1 MTSPSRTLQ
10 TLTLIYALATSLH
23 AMANS
28 NDELVAARDA
38 YRSNNL
44 GKLTAIA
51 GELPAS
57 YILKDYPS
65 YWLTLKALDRDN
77 DSQVIGFLN
86 SVREGWMPE
95 KIRNEW
101 LKKLGKREDWDGFAA
116 EWKKLPAEGRDE
128 ESTCY
133 GQLLDLRQG
142 RKPDDLDRFLDM
154 RAAPDGCNQLIT
166 AAAAKGWLTQDWLW
180 RRVRL
185 LLAGNFV
192 SQARQLADATN
203 LPLSN
208 ATLSN
213 PASASA
219 DTPGGQEAMVFGIV
233 SKARSDLGGAAS
245 RLAAVESS
253 LSKDR
258 SAFAWGQ
265 LALLSARKQ
274 AMGQALQWYAKAD
287 PQQLTADQWEW
298 WARAALRG
306 EQWAVL
312 EQITRNMPS
321 NVASKPAWQYWRAR
335 SLKQLG
341 RGSEAPALFAKA
353 SIGHHYYALLS
364 LEELGNTLSTPASKT
379 VPGNADIAAMRANPA
394 IQRALA
400 LLDISNN
407 EGRAELRSDAQ
418 REWRWA
424 MRGRNDMELLA
435 AAEIARRAAFYD
447 MAIYSAER
455 TREDHDYSLRYL
467 TPYRDITQRYARQLD
482 VDDAW
487 VYGLIRQESRFIV
500 VARSGVGASG
510 LMQLMPAT
518 AKWVAKKMG
527 LGNFSVNDIE
537 TNVQLGTWYLR
548 YVRDNL
554 SGNEVMATAAYNAGP
569 ARARAWQDSRPLDG
583 TIYAETIPFS
593 ETRDYVQKVMANA
606 AYYASTFGHDN
617 ISLKARMGTI
627 PAR

>member
-1 MTSPSRTLQ
+1 MTRLFPTLCA
-10 TLTLIYALATSLH
+10 LSLSLVLASALPAHAGNNEDLI
-23 AMANS
+23 
-28 NDELVAARDA
+28 AARDA
-38 YRSNNL
+38 YRNNDI
-44 GKLTAIA
+44 GKLSAIA
-51 GELPAS
+51 GSMPS
-57 YILKDYPS
+57 GFILKDYPS

-101 LKKLGKREDWDGFAA
+101 LKKLGKREDWGSFAA
-116 EWKKLPAEGRDE
+116 EWKKLPEDARDE
-128 ESTCY
+128 ESICY
-133 GQLLDLRQG
+133 GQLQDVRQG
-142 RKPDDLDRFLDM
+142 KNADDLNRFLDM
-154 RAAPDGCNQLIT
+154 RPAPDGCNQLIT
-166 AAAAKGWLTQDWLW
+166 AAAAKGMLTQDWLW

-192 SQARQLADATN
+192 TQARQLAEATN
-203 LPLSN
+203 LPLDSAALN
-208 ATLSN
+208 N
-213 PASASA
+213 PANASA
-219 DTPGGQEAMVFGIV
+219 ASPGGQEAITYGIV
-233 SKARSDLGGAAS
+233 SKARSDSNAAVS
-245 RLAAVESS
+245 RLLAVEPA
-253 LSKDR
+253 LSKER
-258 SAFAWGQ
+258 SGFAWGQ

-274 AMGQALQWYAKAD
+274 LMAQALQWYAKAD
-287 PQQLTADQWEW
+287 PQQLTAEQWEW

-306 EQWAVL
+306 EQWAAL
-312 EQITRNMPS
+312 EQVTRAMPAA
-321 NVASKPAWQYWRAR
+321 VADKPAWQYWRAR

-341 RGSEAPALFAKA
+341 RGNEAPPLFAKA

-364 LEELGNTLSTPASKT
+364 LEELGNALSTPANKT
-379 VPGNADIAAMRANPA
+379 TPSAADISTMKANPA

-400 LLDISNN
+400 LLDISNAY
-407 EGRAELRSDAQ
+407 GKSELRSDAQ

-435 AAEIARRAAFYD
+435 AAEIGRREAFYD

-455 TREDHDYSLRYL
+455 TKEDHDYSLRYL
-467 TPYRDITQRYARQLD
+467 TPYRDVTQRYARQLD

-487 VYGLIRQESRFIV
+487 VYGLIRQESRFIT
-500 VARSGVGASG
+500 AAKSGVGASG
-510 LMQLMPAT
+510 LMQLMPST

-527 LGNFSVNDIE
+527 LGSYSVTDID

-548 YVRDNL
+548 YVRDSL

-569 ARARAWQDSRPLDG
+569 GRARAWQDSRPLDG

-606 AYYASTFGHDN
+606 AYYASTFGHAN
-617 ISLKARMGTI
+617 ISLKTRMGTI

>member
-1 MTSPSRTLQ
+1 MTRPFSTLQ
-10 TLTLIYALATSLH
+10 TLTLICTLASSWH

-28 NDELVAARDA
+28 NDELIAARDA

-44 GKLTAIA
+44 SKLSAIVSDM
-51 GELPAS
+51 PDN
-57 YILKDYPS
+57 YPLKDYPA
-65 YWLTLKALDRDN
+65 YWLTLKALDKDN
-77 DSQVIGFLN
+77 DRQIVGFLN

-101 LKKLGKREDWDGFAA
+101 LKKLGKREDWGSFAA
-116 EWKKLPAEGRDE
+116 EWKKLPAEARDE
-128 ESTCY
+128 ESICY
-133 GQLLDLRQG
+133 GQLLDVRQG
-142 RKPDDLDRFLDM
+142 RKPDDLNRFLDM

-166 AAAAKGWLTQDWLW
+166 AAAAQGMLSQDWLW
-180 RRVRL
+180 RRERL

-203 LPLSN
+203 LPLDN
-208 ATLSN
+208 ASLNN
-213 PASASA
+213 PASASPT
-219 DTPGGQEAMVFGIV
+219 TPGGQEAIVYGIV
-233 SKARSDLGGAAS
+233 SKARSDISGAAA
-245 RLAAVESS
+245 RLSAIEAS

-274 AMGQALQWYAKAD
+274 IMGQALQWYAKAD
-287 PQQLTADQWEW
+287 PQQLTSEQWEW

-306 EQWAVL
+306 EQWAAL
-312 EQITRNMPS
+312 EQITRNMPMA
-321 NVASKPAWQYWRAR
+321 VANKPAWQYWRAR

-353 SIGHHYYALLS
+353 SSGHHYYALLS

-379 VPGNADIAAMRANPA
+379 VPSNADIAAMRANPA

-400 LLDISNN
+400 LLDISNS

-435 AAEIARRAAFYD
+435 AAEIGRREAFYD

-455 TREDHDYSLRYL
+455 TKEDHDYSLRYL
-467 TPYRDITQRYARQLD
+467 TPYRDVTQRYARQLN

-487 VYGLIRQESRFIV
+487 VYGLIRQESRFITA
-500 VARSGVGASG
+500 ARSGVGASG

-527 LGNFSVNDIE
+527 LGNYSVTDIE

-548 YVRDNL
+548 YVRDSL

-617 ISLKARMGTI
+617 ISLKTRMGTI